1 MVAPLVAAGLG
12 AAAQIGGQY
21 LAGKAQKKAAKKAA
35 ARQAQQSKANS
46 ALAQAVHQQNVG
58 LFSPSAVQGQRAGNV
73 LNEILLGGPAG
84 GGGGAYPAA
93 GAAGPAAGPTVDD
106 QYAYAMSLLGPKSR
120 RIALRTQGTPEQKLQ
135 AALANANAQERQ
147 QYDAWTMQNQPSIY
161 EQGGLGAQGTGAPS
175 ALSAWDQFRQGTNY
189 QWRLGEGQRAVNQG
203 YAGAGGL
210 DSGAAQLALQEQGQN
225 FASNELGNWMNQLAQ
240 QQGIGLNSAG
250 SIAGAG
256 NTMYG
261 NVSGTNQQATDASA
275 ASALVGGQAKANLW
289 GTAGSALG
297 QFASQAFKAPGAMGS
312 SYGGDP
318 YSATGEFYNQGYSPE
333 MAQFAPP
340 TFGPQWG

>member
-35 ARQAQQSKANS
+35 ARQAAQSKANS

-58 LFSPSAVQGQRAGNV
+58 LFAPSAVQGQRAGNT
-73 LNEILLGGPAG
+73 LMELLLGAPSGGAG
-84 GGGGAYPAA
+84 GAPV
-93 GAAGPAAGPTVDD
+93 AGPAAGPTVDD
-106 QYAYAMSLLGPKSR
+106 QYAYAMSLLGPK
-120 RIALRTQGTPEQKLQ
+120 LQ

-147 QYDAWTMQNQPSIY
+147 QYDAWQMQNQPSIY
-161 EQGGLGAQGTGAPS
+161 EAGGLGAGGTGTGAPS
-175 ALSAWDQFRQGTNY
+175 ALSAWDQFRGGTNY
-189 QWRLGEGQRAVNQG
+189 QWRLGEGQRALNQG
-203 YAGAGGL
+203 YAGTGL
-210 DSGAAQLALQEQGQN
+210 DSGAAQIALQEHGQN